1 MELSNLI
8 DRRVALVVRSIPIP
22 KRISAIKNMRL
33 NKPTTIL
40 VMTALILTTAAFT
53 PSTWAQAAAPRRPSA
68 PPPAAPEITSDH
80 HVTFRIHAPN
90 AQSVRLSCGD
100 LLGYG
105 QASNRDLTKDTDG
118 TWELTIGPVDAGAY
132 RYALNVDGVPV
143 VDPGNPATAE
153 SFNNVWSLFY
163 VPGSDF
169 MDTQNVP
176 HGSVATV
183 TYYSTSL
190 QQYRRMH
197 VYTPPG
203 YELGKGKFPIF
214 YLLHGSG
221 DCDDAWT
228 SVGRAGFIFDN
239 LIAANKA
246 KPMVVIMPAGHTRS
260 TNSDAFIQ
268 DFLSDIQPYAES
280 HYRVY
285 KDRAHRAIAGLSM
298 GGGQSLNIGIPHL
311 ENFAYVGVFSA
322 GIFGIVPDARNP
334 VSTGPAWEAQHAA
347 VLDNAKLKK
356 GLKLFWFSTG
366 RDDGLLATTTTTVE
380 MFKHHGFTPVFEES
394 SGGHTWINWRNYLNE
409 FAPRL
414 FQ

>member
-1 MELSNLI
+1 MAI
-8 DRRVALVVRSIPIP
+8 RSTDP
-22 KRISAIKNMRL
+22 KRIAAIIYMHVNKRSAL
-33 NKPTTIL
+33 LFLTVLTL
-40 VMTALILTTAAFT
+40 TAIALTLSA
-53 PSTWAQAAAPRRPSA
+53 WAQATSVRRSSA
-68 PPPAAPEITSDH
+68 PPPAAPEISSDH

-90 AQSVRLSCGD
+90 AQGVRLSCGD

-105 QASNRDLTKDTDG
+105 QASNRDLTKDING
-118 TWELTIGPVDAGAY
+118 TWELTIGPVDPGAY
-132 RYALNVDGVPV
+132 RYVLNVDGVPV

-163 VPGSDF
+163 VPGSNF
-169 MDTQNVP
+169 MDTLDVP
-176 HGSVATV
+176 HGAVAMV

-190 QQYRRMH
+190 QQFRRMH

-203 YELGKGKFPIF
+203 YELGKGRYPIF

-239 LIAANKA
+239 LMAAKRA
-246 KPMVVIMPAGHTRS
+246 KQMVVIMPAGHTRS

-268 DFLSDIQPYAES
+268 DFITDIQPYAES

-285 KDRAHRAIAGLSM
+285 KDPAHRAIAGLSM
-298 GGGQSLNIGIPHL
+298 GGGQSLEIGIPHL
-311 ENFAYVGVFSA
+311 EQFGYVGVFSA
-322 GIFGIVPDARNP
+322 GIFGIIPTPEHPIAP
-334 VSTGPAWEAQHAA
+334 GPTWEEKHLS

-366 RDDGLLATTTTTVE
+366 HDDGLLATTTATVE
-380 MFKHHGFTPVFEES
+380 MFQRHGFTPVFEES
-394 SGGHTWINWRNYLNE
+394 PGGHTWINWRDYLNE
-409 FAPRL
+409 FAPQL